1 MLENYIS
8 KKENNKIED
17 IQKNKMKQFNFR
29 TDLANERRDIYKK
42 ANSIENEINGIEST
56 KEEINENISVERVK
70 ITNEEGAKAIGKPQ
84 GNYITIDIKK
94 LKIAQD
100 EDIEKSAE
108 TLANELTK
116 IIDAHIDKQGEI
128 LVVGLGNIYVTP
140 DALGPKVINKIEVTR
155 HIINYLPQYVEE
167 GTRMVS
173 AISPGVLGTTG
184 IETVEILK
192 GIVDNIHPKLVI
204 VIDALASRSIER
216 ISSTVQISD
225 TGIVPGAGVGNKRS
239 EISKSVLGIPVI
251 AIGIPTV
258 VETAVLVNDCLDLF
272 ITKLQQEAKSNE
284 YLNQLKEED
293 NYEEIK
299 EALVPNDYNLIVT
312 PKEIDDLIENMAEI
326 VATGI
331 NRSV

>member
-1 MLENYIS
+1 MLEDYIS
-8 KKENNKIED
+8 KKENQKKED
-17 IQKNKMKQFNFR
+17 TQNNETRQFNFR
-29 TDLANERRDIYKK
+29 TDLATERREIYRK
-42 ANSIENEINGIEST
+42 ANSIENEINGIESE
-56 KEEINENISVERVK
+56 KEEINENIAIERVK
-70 ITNEEGAKAIGKPQ
+70 ITNVEGQKAIGKPI

-108 TLANELTK
+108 ILSKELTK
-116 IIDAHIDKQGEI
+116 ILDLHVDKQGEI

-140 DALGPKVINKIEVTR
+140 DSLGPKVVNDIEVTR

-239 EISKSVLGIPVI
+239 EISKSTLGIPVI

-284 YLNQLKEED
+284 YLNHLKEED

-299 EALVPNDYNLIVT
+299 ETLVPNDYNLIVT